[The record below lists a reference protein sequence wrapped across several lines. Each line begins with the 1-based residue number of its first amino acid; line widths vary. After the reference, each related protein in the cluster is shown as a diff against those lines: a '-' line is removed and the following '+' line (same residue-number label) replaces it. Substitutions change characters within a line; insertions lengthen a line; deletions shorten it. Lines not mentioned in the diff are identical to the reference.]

1 VFCRS
6 NLFREPR
13 LVSLEKNEKETAPNQ
28 MTMGKQHRH
37 EYENDHHLW
46 WFRLSKVLCMV
57 IAGAHLFACP
67 YSKVEESFHV
77 QATHDLYYYG
87 VQDAVNAFYFS
98 TSDNDD
104 TTTSSSRSL
113 PPYDHWDYP
122 GVVPR
127 TFFGSFLLA
136 QACRI
141 VGCFV
146 PSSLTQPLQVIL
158 LARLLLLLLS
168 LSQLFN
174 LADALQQQNT
184 KNGSSRMI
192 GTYFLLIAA
201 VQFHGMFYASR
212 LLSNT
217 FATIFTT
224 RSLAYWVRSLATTT
238 TKARS
243 KQSTTTNLQMI
254 GAAADMVL
262 ATAIFR
268 CDCLLLLFCCGLS
281 WLATRRLTVPIA
293 IITGIVA
300 GALGLA
306 VTVPLDSA
314 LWRRRYYWPEGM
326 VLYYNTILNKSSDYG
341 VSAWHWYWSHALPK
355 ALLFTYVQL
364 ASNV

>member
-1 VFCRS
+1 
-6 NLFREPR
+6 
-13 LVSLEKNEKETAPNQ
+13 
-28 MTMGKQHRH
+28 MGNKQHRH
-37 EYENDHHLW
+37 EYENDHHHYLW
-46 WFRLSKVLCMV
+46 WFRLSKVFCIV
-57 IAGAHLFACP
+57 VAGAHLFACP

-243 KQSTTTNLQMI
+243 KQSTTTNLQMR
-254 GAAADMVL
+254 GRRYGLGHGDFPLRLSPVTFLLWTVL
-262 ATAIFR
+262 ARDTTLDGTN
-268 CDCLLLLFCCGLS
+268 CHYHGHCGRR
-281 WLATRRLTVPIA
+281 TRLGRNGPPRQR
-293 IITGIVA
+293 IVA
-300 GALGLA
+300 TSVLLARGYGA
-306 VTVPLDSA
+306 
-314 LWRRRYYWPEGM
+314 
-326 VLYYNTILNKSSDYG
+326 ILQYD
-341 VSAWHWYWSHALPK
+341 P
-355 ALLFTYVQL
+355 
-364 ASNV
+364 